1 MGRGILDGVRFGTE
15 ILWGGVINSLE
26 MPEADG
32 GV

>member
-15 ILWGGVINSLE
+15 ILWGVINSLE